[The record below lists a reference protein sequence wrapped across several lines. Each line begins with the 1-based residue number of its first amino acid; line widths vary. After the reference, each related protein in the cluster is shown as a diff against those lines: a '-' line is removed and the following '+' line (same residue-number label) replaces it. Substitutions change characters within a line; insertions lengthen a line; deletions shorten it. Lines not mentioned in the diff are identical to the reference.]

1 MQDPTGLLGGWNF
14 YQYAPNPLGWIDP
27 WGLSFGSGKG
37 TNTANATLFDSDGNI
52 KAQGIW
58 QSVNMTPEEKA
69 LGFPQSSLAT
79 HTEARITRE
88 LDQIASPG
96 DKLVID
102 GQYPPCTSCRGK
114 MNKFKL
120 NTGSD
125 VVYTW
130 PDAKGEKN
138 VWSAAGKKS
147 TRAKTCSG

>member
-1 MQDPTGLLGGWNF
+1 
-14 YQYAPNPLGWIDP
+14 
-27 WGLSFGSGKG
+27 
-37 TNTANATLFDSDGNI
+37 
-52 KAQGIW
+52 
-58 QSVNMTPEEKA
+58 
-69 LGFPQSSLAT
+69 
-79 HTEARITRE
+79 
-88 LDQIASPG
+88 
-96 DKLVID
+96 
-102 GQYPPCTSCRGK
+102 